1 MKALA
6 LRATTARGMSR
17 ENVNEGILTSP
28 ISTTH
33 GTRTINANAAEMKV
47 GGTLCS
53 GRKVCF
59 ISGKIW
65 KVDSSGC
72 SGNECD
78 FGRTRSK
85 RSTEIG
91 SYFAVPIMRDTL
103 SGLLSGVEGKESGGF
118 LRF

>member
-1 MKALA
+1 MKVLG
-6 LRATTARGMSR
+6 LPETTARGMSR
-17 ENVNEGILTSP
+17 EIVNEGILTSP

-33 GTRTINANAAEMKV
+33 GTRTIKANAAEIKV

-59 ISGKIW
+59 ISGRTR

-72 SGNECD
+72 SGNGCD

-85 RSTEIG
+85 RSTEMG

-103 SGLLSGVEGKESGGF
+103 RGLLLGVGGKESGGF